1 MENRGGE
8 RILSIAEGGEERG
21 LSIAE
26 EGEGRDNKYC
36 IGRQGEGGRK
46 FINRILWILVQRRN
60 GIGVNVVHVLS
71 KCVLLYCF

>member
-26 EGEGRDNKYC
+26 EGEGRDSKYC
-36 IGRQGEGGRK
+36 IGRQGEGGRE
-46 FINRILWILVQRRN
+46 I
-60 GIGVNVVHVLS
+60 
-71 KCVLLYCF
+71 Y